1 MPFDIASA
9 RAAKKSDTEIADYLG
24 GSLGF
29 DVAAARK
36 LGKTDTEIAEY
47 LSTHERPAGIK
58 PDAVMGNDGVAFKP
72 VSLGDTFSGE
82 QMAQQ
87 AALADPNS
95 PDATNRSVLKDKG
108 FAAASADARGDMPA
122 RKTEAKAKVNAA
134 AAGFEKK
141 DAAAKKGEGVAP
153 RTATEGVNDLYVAG
167 KQGLLNVN
175 AGGSWLLDQI
185 PGVDT
190 GGFTASQLEESK
202 RLNDDKSEYLKDAN
216 KAVEDA
222 DGFFDTMGT
231 LIDNP
236 AAIGDLI
243 AQNASFVIP
252 GMATGAAG
260 AKIGGAMAARKA
272 AQVGA
277 TEQAIAAAALAGRTT
292 GAAVGGTA
300 GESAISGGIS
310 GAQVEEQ
317 ILGTEFSVLEQKSA
331 RYRELSTRMSPEQA
345 REQLAD
351 EVSLATA
358 AATGGATAVG
368 GIMANKANKL
378 LGLGDPYAN
387 ALVQQVTAKT
397 ALKSTAGE
405 VVQEMTQSPLEQIGG
420 NLTNVDDSTAWDE
433 DVTKSI
439 ALGAVGALGQS
450 AGTQAIGMGVQSLKG
465 EAPPANPAA
474 GGIAPPVT
482 DPISGA
488 TPDPISGA
496 ATTPEAT
503 VTASVVQAPASIPT
517 EAELQADADALS
529 ARSQEKA
536 ALADEARAMGNLEM
550 ADQLEGESQTAA
562 AAAKQALDTIEIE
575 HTGLTGIANRTGIAD
590 APAILPLSA
599 DEVGKGQLDAGNRA
613 ALGLDQLRDD
623 EELQP
628 VVAPAEPAAA
638 PEQAPVAKAPSA
650 QFDSAKP
657 IADLTTADDMNL
669 RKRAAYVRSSIRASG
684 DEAFKAAAK
693 AELKALTA
701 EIDGRT
707 TSSADPATVS
717 PESVPAPVTA
727 EASPI
732 AGEAINAEWTAFAPD
747 SGTLSIPR
755 AEMPQIKAEHRGAMV
770 NFLKARGITSDE
782 NVVKADSLKPTQ
794 AEFSPGKVEKAK
806 SFTGGDRSILV
817 SSDNHILD
825 GHHQWLAKRDAGEDV
840 KVIKLGAPIKSLL
853 SEVAE
858 FPSATTDDLGAD
870 DAPVIDTSPIIPAD
884 KRDGADLPPETMQQK
899 AVRIARMRMEG
910 QLNFTDLTARDAKGK
925 ALTAARQ
932 AGMTSDEIADIE
944 AVAENTAESMAEFWA
959 IGAQLL
965 NEEVAKRNP
974 EPPKGSKPAE
984 IHYPNR
990 KLGFERAK
998 ADPDD
1003 PHNTNAMANIAL
1015 ANLQPD
1021 DKVTVNGVTMT
1032 VKSIGSKAVTF
1043 TKPDGKITRF
1053 DIDTP
1058 RMEQLVR
1065 DVEGLIGAS
1074 RHSTHGRD
1082 WVSVLS
1088 RDPTFGRSNGVIS
1101 LRDGDT
1107 GATASVDDMNLT
1119 ARRSRIGRALD
1130 QLSDNEVH
1138 AVYRRMGLAG
1148 EMLPVDE
1155 KRAALKQER
1164 PEDIEPALKI
1174 DQPAEQRTDT
1184 DRRQVDQ
1191 AVANEQRHG
1200 ARRVDAMTPEEMRQA
1215 LLINPLTDLPNKRA
1229 FEEDADLGWPHVA
1242 AMDIDGFGFLNDIW
1256 GHDPVDAILKQ
1267 IGGMMSEFSTDA
1279 VRLYHRSGDEF
1290 AARSNDKEALQLV
1303 LKSLQDHLEASTFT
1317 VDGIG
1322 EDGRP
1327 LKFIKHGIGVTF
1339 GISTDYQRADNE
1351 ANADK
1356 ERRLAA
1362 GKRGAKGSNPGGMVE
1377 VDAQGAQ
1384 ANLGSRGLSRQE
1396 TERLRNRGSE
1406 GGLDQAQ
1413 EASNRREDSRQKKS
1427 ERMRALNAERARL
1440 NPADELL
1447 TAIAKLG
1454 GLSKA
1459 DAEAQGIDP
1468 ADFKQK
1474 RAGIMFVFKPAG
1486 KSFDA
1491 MAEALDAEGYP
1502 VQDDQGRYSANK
1514 LLDLVTDSLSGKPVY
1529 TSSGHEAVM
1538 AAEDIQRALED
1549 GDVAALPPSEHI
1561 DGTQAESV
1569 AAVRLID
1576 AVNAGYDWSIVGSMI
1591 GENDTEADMH
1601 RLFSG
1606 LIAGEQDYVDRYN
1619 AQAAS
1624 AGAGQEDYSPAQQEQ
1639 EDDIPGFSPEGQDQ
1653 GDLTDAE
1660 MERHVFDRVPQDQ
1673 IRAERQAES
1682 FSLEVQSEADLAAK
1696 EAREQDARTAREAEQ
1711 RREIDSAR
1719 DAFTLGT
1726 TPGYTGATTR
1736 PRTFTYKVKP
1746 SEGGFVIASDD
1757 GGGEVMAGR
1766 PNGPGI
1772 LNTVPPRIFRSEAD
1786 ARAYM
1791 QQKGMTEAAAAET
1804 TRGER
1809 LQENLIAID
1818 GELGMALG
1826 ELASALR
1833 DLTPPGQLNTFVDP
1847 VVMGRVLAVGM
1858 KASVLYLQKGAV
1870 KFAIWANNMIVG
1882 LEGAGISPDIIK
1894 PYLSQLYLASKASV
1908 DKSIRS
1914 QMDGE
1919 DFVLDYDVETIGSKS
1934 EEVQAPSQAAEPAA
1948 TATVKWFGTRAKADE
1963 HIEKKRLSSTHEVVQ
1978 VGQRFEI
1985 HEKPKQGEANG
1996 SAELGEGSQG
2006 ALAGVPAREGEAAAG
2021 QRSAGGG
2028 AARGS
2033 RADAQGNDRA
2043 GESGLQGARS
2053 LGNDTREVSVPEAGS
2068 AGGRAAGSA
2077 GAEPVRGS
2085 ADVDESTVAVG
2096 GITAAVPATQLG
2108 ADFAITDSDE
2118 VGVGG
2123 AKTKFKNNIAAIVL
2137 LKELERQG
2145 RPATRD
2151 EQSILAKYVGWGGI
2165 PQAFSRDGGA
2175 VTQGWERQATELREI
2190 LTPDEYSAAAASTMN
2205 AHYTATE
2212 IVSGIWD
2219 AVQQFGFN
2227 GGAVLE
2233 PSVGTGNFFGK
2244 MPHGLRNA
2252 SALVGVELDH
2262 ITGGIAKLLYPAA
2275 NIQSPMGFQDITVP
2289 DGHFDLAIGNPPFGS
2304 TQIHDG
2310 NNPAINRMSI
2320 HNYFFAKSV
2329 LGLKPN
2335 GVLAMVVTNRM
2346 MDAGADRARQFIAD
2360 RTELLGAIR
2369 LPNDAFL
2376 KNAGTSVTT
2385 DIIFLRRLEEGEAA
2399 TGESWTKVSDYSDK
2413 DGKTVPLNEYFHRN
2427 PDMML
2432 GDFGAFGTMYR
2443 EGDSALVAKPGQDTM
2458 KLMQEA
2464 IKKLPRDF
2472 MPTVQRAPTREVIA
2486 PVGDIDAIRVGSMF
2500 MQGDEIHVRME
2511 DELGQQRSKP
2521 VVAGSAKSVERIKG
2535 MIAIRDALTTV
2546 RELQLSETSSEAAIS
2561 KARAQLNK
2569 SYDAFVKANGPINQ
2583 DTNKRAF
2590 RDDPTWPQIS
2600 ALEEG
2605 FEKGVSAAAAKA
2617 TGLKQEGPS
2626 AKKAAIFTKRTQAP
2640 YRAPESAA
2648 SAKDALVASLSE
2660 LGRVDLAYMSKLYGK
2675 DESEIAAELSGMIY
2689 QNPVRGWET
2698 ADEYLSGNVKQ
2709 KLAIAEEAAK
2719 ADPQF
2724 DKNVSALQDVQP
2736 ADIEAVDISVK
2747 LGAHWVPVTDVA
2759 AFAKHITGD
2768 KTATAGYVSLLAKWT
2783 IDAKAAS
2790 ASIAA
2795 QWGTDRATIE
2805 EIITAAAN
2813 QRTIQ
2818 IKDKVSEDKYVV
2830 NEAATQ
2836 AANEK
2841 VEALKNEWTRWL
2853 WSDDARR
2860 ERLARQYNDTFNTD
2874 RQREYDGSH
2883 LAFPGKVG
2891 DDIIQLRPHQANAAW
2906 RIIQSASTLTD
2917 HVVGAGK
2924 TFTLIAAAMEMRRMG
2939 RASKPM
2945 FVVPNHLVGQW
2956 AADFVKLYPGANV
2969 LAASKKDF
2977 DKENRKRMFA
2987 RIATGDWDAVIVA
3000 HSSFGKIGVHPDFVA
3015 KFIRD
3020 QIADIE
3026 VSITATREAE
3036 GKSSRNVKQIEK
3048 QKAALEEK
3056 LKDLFAQKKKDDS
3069 LYFDELGIDG
3079 LFLDEAHEFKN
3090 LQFSTSMSRIA
3101 GVPNSHS
3108 QKASDLFMKV
3118 QQVQQRTGGRNIV
3131 FATGTPISNSMAEMF
3146 TMQRYLDYKTMKD
3159 QGLAHFDAWARMY
3172 GEVVTDW
3179 ELSPSGQYKMNSRFA
3194 KFVNMPELMQRYA
3207 SFADVVNRDDIN
3219 RMLEAQ
3225 GKVLPVPKVRGGKPQ
3240 NIIVER
3246 SAAQANYIGVASM
3259 DEYGNEKYPEGSL
3272 VWRAENLPK
3281 GAAAKEKGADNML
3294 KIMSDA
3300 RKAALD
3306 MRLIDPDASDNPKSK
3321 VNEAADRMVT
3331 TYHQWTADK
3340 GAQLVF
3346 IDLSTPKS
3354 AQGAEASR
3362 IRELIAKAEDGDSE
3376 AQEALDKLSPDELD
3390 ALNAK
3395 FDVYNDLR
3403 EKLIARGI
3411 PAEEIAF
3418 IHSANTD
3425 AQKEELFGKV
3435 RSGRVRFLFGSTAK
3449 MGAGMNVQERLVA
3462 LHHLDAPWRPSD
3474 LEQRE
3479 GRIIRQGNVLYD
3491 RDPAG
3496 FEIEINRYATKQTL
3510 DSRMWQTIEAKAR
3523 FIEQVRKGATGG
3535 REVEDIAGEAANAA
3549 EMKAASSGNPLI
3561 LEEMELRQKL
3571 RKMNNEE
3578 SEHDRQQ
3585 HRVRAG
3591 IRSITNGMEASE
3603 RLLADTL
3610 ADSKLVP
3617 ASFAITINGKLIEK
3631 HKEAGAA
3638 ILLAAAPYIMDMS
3651 ARAEEVTVGEYGDFT
3666 IKVEK
3671 TTGDKEKFWLGL
3683 ETARGSYQVGTF
3695 SLDADPTG
3703 MAIRMANTVKQL
3715 PEKAAE
3721 REAKIAAQKADLP
3734 KLEAQIKPWP
3744 KAADLAATKAQ
3755 HAGIIEKLKP
3765 KKADPAQAAAPAK
3778 KDDDVNYSKDSGW
3791 YSPLTRTVEGI
3802 KQETALASQWR
3813 AMIEKAPG
3821 VKTDELEATGVIEY
3835 LKLKGGKVTKAEIL
3849 SFLQDNGVQVR
3860 DVMKT
3865 TSSGA
3870 ASDATVIA
3878 ARHGFSVEEDYGDVV
3893 FVNAD
3898 EEVVDFDD
3906 LPHAM
3911 QDELG
3916 RSSSGLVKYEQYT
3929 LPGGNN
3935 YRELL
3940 ITLPNSV
3947 SEKIADLQRSRAA
3960 IEEPYQRRGEDLP
3973 ESVMS
3978 EWLDINSK
3986 IRELQERRS
3995 GDYST
4000 SHWDEKNIL
4009 AHVRFD
4015 KRTDA
4020 DGKRVLFI
4028 NEIQS
4033 DWGQEG
4039 KKKGFRGE
4047 FPNNVLK
4054 AAINGGMTEQ
4064 QARADIQHLLDAPI
4078 GTDERPTGDQW
4089 RRLGAATE
4097 GASLDLNEIFH
4108 DMRIGAPPSAP
4119 FVTKTDAW
4127 VSLAIKR
4134 MIRHA
4139 AENGFDRV
4147 AIING
4152 EQASDLYWGNEAVAP
4167 AVARWAE
4174 VTKPQSIGELGNN
4187 ILGREMA
4194 SLMPLDHVD
4203 GGMLSVLKHDQ
4214 VLRAVVEAIPV
4225 DVVNM
4230 LRAADISPDD
4240 LFGKKNVIAA
4250 RLSVDSRRRA
4260 ADGVLSALRLTHTA
4274 IGAKLR
4280 SLTPGGGDIELL
4292 PTLRASQLNTR
4303 EVAGLLDPVRIF
4315 HGGASGSPHGATT
4328 AGAIAKPLSGKLGGS
4343 GSGEHSTAELA
4354 RLLNSHASI
4363 LGHDGLLTQ
4372 GVEPPPSEGMRTFY
4386 DKIVPK
4392 VAGDVIKKLGG
4403 GKVVQV
4409 SMRAPMDGDM
4419 DFRIEA
4425 NDDMLERGTF
4435 VILNNKGKPHP
4446 GIGRKPFNSREEAQ
4460 STLRDLAKPVSV
4472 QTGFDI
4478 TPAMRDTAL
4487 AGLPLFSVGKGKG
4500 SLTAASLEKQLRD
4513 GPAGTA
4519 IGKMLDDGK
4528 IVIHNTV
4535 PAGRDATAQGWTTKS
4550 DGPIHLVANR
4560 LTTGTVVPTLFH
4572 ELFHR
4577 GMRQITGTASHKRLM
4592 KELEAV
4598 YKHYRSAPAGSA
4610 TNKFWIEAMRRTD
4623 AANTTTADMV
4633 EEFGAYAVTAF
4644 ESAPRSLRKWVAE
4657 FVGYVKAWLLRT
4669 RGIQFGG
4676 VTPGQMRA
4684 IAVHA
4689 LRAETSGRAAPIPD
4703 DAASVNYSKAKTAT
4717 VGDTYKL
4724 PPART
4729 FITKIFDRFDRL
4741 NQVQKAVA
4749 EQGGS
4754 VTDLS
4759 DVYGQE
4765 EAYHSRAASA
4775 IDRFRRHRVGGL
4787 FKRMVK
4793 AGIAIEDVGLYLY
4806 AQHAP
4811 ERNAQI
4817 AKLYQNGGQLN
4828 LTGMGNQNMQ
4838 DGGSGMTNK
4847 EAADHMAE
4855 FQQRGIARKLD
4866 TFARELRDITKDSRE
4881 ILRNAGLETSAAIDA
4896 WEAAYQFYVPLSGK
4910 DEANNASS
4918 VIVGRGF
4925 DVRGGQKRAMG
4936 RKDMAKHVIEQ
4947 IIIQHEQAVI
4957 RAEKNLVGKRL
4968 LQFVRDNPDDKLWQV
4983 NPVEQRRYIAAD
4995 GQAEYRNQPLR
5006 TDRNVVSVRING
5018 KDTFVLLADQGMAD
5032 AIHNVGT
5039 EDVGFL
5045 LRALGVV
5052 SRFTSK
5058 MFTAFSPAFIAV
5070 NALRDFQTAMLHGY
5084 QVGGIKYSANIVK
5097 NIPGALAEL
5106 VRDVRKGDSKLV
5118 KLYEQSG
5125 GRTGMVHM
5133 IKDFEEK
5140 HNEVM
5145 RQMAALKGVSLAEIM
5160 QAFEAGYKEG
5170 FQAVGRKA
5178 RYNKF
5183 TGVFDALVESVET
5196 VNGVME
5202 NMTRLAAFKAAI
5214 DEGKSTKEAGSIAK
5228 NLTVNFNRK
5237 GELAPTLGS
5246 LYIFFNASVQGTVR
5260 MAEALKNP
5268 KLQAVA
5274 VGMVLLSAALAAM
5287 QMGDDDDRDEDG
5299 RPDFEQIPAYQR
5311 SRNLIFMHDDGSYT
5325 KIPLPLGWNVFHSF
5339 GTELAV
5345 MARSKSREAYG
5356 TGAWNILKG
5365 TVEMF
5370 NPVGTL
5376 MPSVA
5381 QPFAEI
5387 ANNESHFGGPI
5398 YPEYKD
5404 KLPNSQ
5410 QFYDGTE
5417 GSVYERATTMANEVT
5432 GGNEYRPGMVDVNP
5446 EKLQHVVEFFGGG
5459 ALRFLTDTADAVT
5472 AAADGGPLQPVDKL
5486 PIARAFVG
5494 QLRDEYQTSRYYE
5507 NVGKVEAIAAEIKGL
5522 EESGKFDE
5530 MAAVAEKN
5538 PMVDSL
5544 AAEIRRTK
5552 KALKQLK
5559 QHEREVRADE
5569 DLSEGEL
5576 RQALQDIREER
5587 GQIVKPFNSM
5597 YEDAMRKGQ

>member
-47 LSTHERPAGIK
+47 LSTHERPASIK
-58 PDAVMGNDGVAFKP
+58 PDAVMGNEGVAFKP

-87 AALADPNS
+87 AVLADPNS

-108 FAAASADARGDMPA
+108 FVAASADARGDMPA

-134 AAGFEKK
+134 SAGFEKK

-503 VTASVVQAPASIPT
+503 VTASVVQAPASIPA

-550 ADQLEGESQTAA
+550 ADQLEAESQTAA
-562 AAAKQALDTIEIE
+562 AAAKQALDTIEVE

-628 VVAPAEPAAA
+628 VVAPAEPALALPA
-638 PEQAPVAKAPSA
+638 EQAPVAKAPSA
-650 QFDSAKP
+650 QFDSTKP

-669 RKRAAYVRSSIRASG
+669 RKRAAYVRSSIRASS
-684 DEAFKAAAK
+684 DEKFKAAAK

-701 EIDGRT
+701 EIDGRNV
-707 TSSADPATVS
+707 SPADPATVN
-717 PESVPAPVTA
+717 PDSVPAPVTA

-870 DAPVIDTSPIIPAD
+870 DAPVIDTSPVIPAD

-944 AVAENTAESMAEFWA
+944 AVAENTAESMAEFWS

-1043 TKPDGKITRF
+1043 TKSDGKTTRF

-1074 RHSTHGRD
+1074 HHSTHGRD

-1184 DRRQVDQ
+1184 DRRQADQ
-1191 AVANEQRHG
+1191 PVANEQRQG

-1290 AARSNDKEALQLV
+1290 AARSNDKKALQLV

-1351 ANADK
+1351 AIADK

-1377 VDAQGAQ
+1377 VDAQGTQ

-1406 GGLDQAQ
+1406 GGLDPAQ
-1413 EASNRREDSRQKKS
+1413 EASNRKEDSRQKKS

-1624 AGAGQEDYSPAQQEQ
+1624 AGTGQEDYSPAQQEQ

-1682 FSLEVQSEADLAAK
+1682 FSLEAQSEADLAAK
-1696 EAREQDARTAREAEQ
+1696 EAREQD
-1711 RREIDSAR
+1711 
-1719 DAFTLGT
+1719 
-1726 TPGYTGATTR
+1726 
-1736 PRTFTYKVKP
+1736 
-1746 SEGGFVIASDD
+1746 
-1757 GGGEVMAGR
+1757 
-1766 PNGPGI
+1766 
-1772 LNTVPPRIFRSEAD
+1772 
-1786 ARAYM
+1786 
-1791 QQKGMTEAAAAET
+1791 EAAAAAAETTRQAEASSASFQLSTGIAATSEQVRPAVRGGGRSLFDAPVT

-1809 LQENLIAID
+1809 LQEGLIAID

-1833 DLTPPGQLNTFVDP
+1833 DLTPPGQVNTFVDP
-1847 VVMGRVLAVGM
+1847 VVMGKVLAVGM

-1882 LEGAGISPDIIK
+1882 LEGAGISPDVIK

-2085 ADVDESTVAVG
+2085 ADADESTVAVG

-2310 NNPAINRMSI
+2310 SNPAINRMSI

-2385 DIIFLRRLEEGEAA
+2385 DIIFLRRLEEGETA
-2399 TGESWTKVSDYSDK
+2399 TGESWTKVRDYSDK

-2500 MQGDEIHVRME
+2500 MQGGEIHVRME

-2805 EIITAAAN
+2805 EIMTAAAN

-2883 LAFPGKVG
+2883 LKFPGKVDLIG
-2891 DDIIQLRPHQANAAW
+2891 LRPHQSNAAW
-2906 RIIQSASTLTD
+2906 RIIQSATTLTD

-2924 TFTLIAAAMEMRRMG
+2924 TYTLIAAAMEMRRMG
-2939 RASKPM
+2939 RANKPM

-2956 AADFVKLYPGANV
+2956 AADFVRLYPGANV

-3207 SFADVVNRDDIN
+3207 SFADVINREDIN
-3219 RMLEAQ
+3219 RQLAAV
-3225 GKVLPVPKVRGGKPQ
+3225 GKKLPVPNVKGGKPQ

-3246 SAAQANYIGVASM
+3246 SAAQADYIGVASM

-3331 TYHQWTADK
+3331 IYHKWTDDK

-3362 IRELIAKAEDGDSE
+3362 IRDLIAKAEDGDSD

-3403 EKLIARGI
+3403 DKLIARGI

-3425 AQKEELFGKV
+3425 AQKDELFGRVK
-3435 RSGRVRFLFGSTAK
+3435 SGRTRFLFGSTAK

-3479 GRIIRQGNVLYD
+3479 GRIIRQENALYN
-3491 RDPAG
+3491 RDPDG
-3496 FEIEINRYATKQTL
+3496 FEVEINRYATKQTL

-3585 HRVRAG
+3585 HRVRAE

-3603 RLLADTL
+3603 RLLVDTL

-3617 ASFAITINGKLIEK
+3617 ASFAITIKGKLIEK

-3671 TTGDKEKFWLGL
+3671 TSGDKEKFWLGL

-3802 KQETALASQWR
+3802 KQETALA
-3813 AMIEKAPG
+3813 
-3821 VKTDELEATGVIEY
+3821 
-3835 LKLKGGKVTKAEIL
+3835 
-3849 SFLQDNGVQVR
+3849 
-3860 DVMKT
+3860 
-3865 TSSGA
+3865 
-3870 ASDATVIA
+3870 
-3878 ARHGFSVEEDYGDVV
+3878 
-3893 FVNAD
+3893 
-3898 EEVVDFDD
+3898 
-3906 LPHAM
+3906 
-3911 QDELG
+3911 
-3916 RSSSGLVKYEQYT
+3916 
-3929 LPGGNN
+3929 
-3935 YRELL
+3935 
-3940 ITLPNSV
+3940 
-3947 SEKIADLQRSRAA
+3947 
-3960 IEEPYQRRGEDLP
+3960 
-3973 ESVMS
+3973 
-3978 EWLDINSK
+3978 
-3986 IRELQERRS
+3986 
-3995 GDYST
+3995 
-4000 SHWDEKNIL
+4000 
-4009 AHVRFD
+4009 
-4015 KRTDA
+4015 
-4020 DGKRVLFI
+4020 
-4028 NEIQS
+4028 
-4033 DWGQEG
+4033 
-4039 KKKGFRGE
+4039 
-4047 FPNNVLK
+4047 
-4054 AAINGGMTEQ
+4054 GM
-4064 QARADIQHLLDAPI
+4064 
-4078 GTDERPTGDQW
+4078 
-4089 RRLGAATE
+4089 
-4097 GASLDLNEIFH
+4097 
-4108 DMRIGAPPSAP
+4108 
-4119 FVTKTDAW
+4119 
-4127 VSLAIKR
+4127 
-4134 MIRHA
+4134 
-4139 AENGFDRV
+4139 
-4147 AIING
+4147 
-4152 EQASDLYWGNEAVAP
+4152 
-4167 AVARWAE
+4167 
-4174 VTKPQSIGELGNN
+4174 
-4187 ILGREMA
+4187 
-4194 SLMPLDHVD
+4194 
-4203 GGMLSVLKHDQ
+4203 
-4214 VLRAVVEAIPV
+4214 
-4225 DVVNM
+4225 
-4230 LRAADISPDD
+4230 
-4240 LFGKKNVIAA
+4240 
-4250 RLSVDSRRRA
+4250 
-4260 ADGVLSALRLTHTA
+4260 
-4274 IGAKLR
+4274 
-4280 SLTPGGGDIELL
+4280 
-4292 PTLRASQLNTR
+4292 
-4303 EVAGLLDPVRIF
+4303 
-4315 HGGASGSPHGATT
+4315 
-4328 AGAIAKPLSGKLGGS
+4328 
-4343 GSGEHSTAELA
+4343 
-4354 RLLNSHASI
+4354 
-4363 LGHDGLLTQ
+4363 
-4372 GVEPPPSEGMRTFY
+4372 
-4386 DKIVPK
+4386 
-4392 VAGDVIKKLGG
+4392 
-4403 GKVVQV
+4403 
-4409 SMRAPMDGDM
+4409 
-4419 DFRIEA
+4419 
-4425 NDDMLERGTF
+4425 
-4435 VILNNKGKPHP
+4435 
-4446 GIGRKPFNSREEAQ
+4446 
-4460 STLRDLAKPVSV
+4460 
-4472 QTGFDI
+4472 
-4478 TPAMRDTAL
+4478 
-4487 AGLPLFSVGKGKG
+4487 PLFSVGKGKG
-4500 SLTAASLEKQLRD
+4500 SLTAVSLEKQLRD

-4550 DGPIHLVANR
+4550 DGTIHLVANR
-4560 LTTGTVVPTLFH
+4560 LTTGTVSPTLFH

-4577 GMRQITGTASHKRLM
+4577 GMRLITGTASHKRLM
-4592 KELEAV
+4592 KELEAT
-4598 YKHYRSAPAGSA
+4598 YKHYRGAPAGSA
-4610 TNKFWIEAMRRTD
+4610 TNKFWMAAMGRLD
-4623 AANTTTADMV
+4623 AALVPSADQV

-4644 ESAPRSLRKWVAE
+4644 ESAPRSLRKWIAE
-4657 FVGYVKAWLLRT
+4657 FVGHVKAWLLRT
-4669 RGIQFGG
+4669 TGMQLGG

-4689 LRAETSGRAAPIPD
+4689 LRAETSGRAAPVPED
-4703 DAASVNYSKAKTAT
+4703 DAASVNYSKANTAT

-4741 NQVQKAVA
+4741 NQVQKAVT

-4828 LTGMGNQNMQ
+4828 LTGMGNQHMQ

-4881 ILRNAGLETSAAIDA
+4881 ILRNSGLETSAAIDA

-4925 DVRGGQKRAMG
+4925 DVRGGQRRAMG

-5125 GRTGMVHM
+5125 GRTGMVYM

-5145 RQMAALKGVSLAEIM
+5145 HQMAALKGVSLAEIM

-5287 QMGDDDDRDEDG
+5287 QMGDDDDKDEDG

-5370 NPVGTL
+5370 NPVGDLT
-5376 MPSVA
+5376 PSVA
-5381 QPFAEI
+5381 APFLQI

-5522 EESGKFDE
+5522 EESGKLDE

-5538 PMVDSL
+5538 PMTDSL
-5544 AAEIRRTK
+5544 AAEIRITK

>member
-1 MPFDIASA
+1 MPLDLKSLRSQFD
-9 RAAKKSDTEIADYLG
+9 DTKIVND
-24 GSLGF
+24 
-29 DVAAARK
+29 
-36 LGKTDTEIAEY
+36 LGKTLNIDVDSVRRAYPKLTDAQILDQIAPAY
-47 LSTHERPAGIK
+47 DSLSASIK
-58 PDAVMGNDGVAFKP
+58 PAAVMGNEGVAFKP

-141 DAAAKKGEGVAP
+141 DAVAKKGEGVAP

-358 AATGGATAVG
+358 AATGGATAIG

-378 LGLGDPYAN
+378 MGLGDPYAN

-465 EAPPANPAA
+465 EAPPVNPAA
-474 GGIAPPVT
+474 GGIASPVT

-550 ADQLEGESQTAA
+550 ADQLEAESQTAA
-562 AAAKQALDTIEIE
+562 AAAKQALDTIEVE

-590 APAILPLSA
+590 APSALALSA
-599 DEVGKGQLDAGNRA
+599 AELANGQLDTGNRA

-628 VVAPAEPAAA
+628 VATPAATT
-638 PEQAPVAKAPSA
+638 PSV
-650 QFDSAKP
+650 QFDSSNP
-657 IADLTTADDMNL
+657 IADMTSANDMNL
-669 RKRAAYVRSSIRASG
+669 RKRAAYVRSSIRASS
-684 DEAFKAAAK
+684 DEKFKAAAK

-701 EIDGRT
+701 EIDGRNV
-707 TSSADPATVS
+707 SPADPATVS
-717 PESVPAPVTA
+717 PDSVPAPVTA

-732 AGEAINAEWTAFAPD
+732 A
-747 SGTLSIPR
+747 
-755 AEMPQIKAEHRGAMV
+755 
-770 NFLKARGITSDE
+770 
-782 NVVKADSLKPTQ
+782 
-794 AEFSPGKVEKAK
+794 
-806 SFTGGDRSILV
+806 
-817 SSDNHILD
+817 D
-825 GHHQWLAKRDAGEDV
+825 G
-840 KVIKLGAPIKSLL
+840 
-853 SEVAE
+853 
-858 FPSATTDDLGAD
+858 LGAD
-870 DAPVIDTSPIIPAD
+870 DAPVVDTSPVIPAD

-944 AVAENTAESMAEFWA
+944 AVAENTAESMAEFWS

-1003 PHNTNAMANIAL
+1003 PHDTNALANIAL
-1015 ANLQPD
+1015 ANLQPGD
-1021 DKVTVNGVTMT
+1021 AVKVGSDTLT

-1043 TKPDGKITRF
+1043 TKQDGKTTRF

-1058 RMEQLVR
+1058 RMAQLAR
-1065 DVEGLIGAS
+1065 DVDGLITAS
-1074 RHSTHGRD
+1074 QHSSHGKDWADIAARD
-1082 WVSVLS
+1082 PAFS
-1088 RDPTFGRSNGVIS
+1088 RDEQGIPR
-1101 LRDGDT
+1101 LMD
-1107 GATASVDDMNLT
+1107 A
-1119 ARRSRIGRALD
+1119 
-1130 QLSDNEVH
+1130 
-1138 AVYRRMGLAG
+1138 
-1148 EMLPVDE
+1148 
-1155 KRAALKQER
+1155 
-1164 PEDIEPALKI
+1164 
-1174 DQPAEQRTDT
+1174 PAEQRTDT

-1200 ARRVDAMTPEEMRQA
+1200 ARRVDAMTPEEMRLA

-1229 FEEDADLGWPHVA
+1229 FEEDADLDWAHVA

-1267 IGGMMSEFSTDA
+1267 IGGMMSGFSTDA

-1290 AARSNDKEALQLV
+1290 AARSNDKKALQLV

-1351 ANADK
+1351 AIADK

-1377 VDAQGAQ
+1377 VDAQGTQ

-1406 GGLDQAQ
+1406 GGLDPAQ
-1413 EASNRREDSRQKKS
+1413 EASNRKEDSRQKKS

-1682 FSLEVQSEADLAAK
+1682 FSLEAQSEADLAAK
-1696 EAREQDARTAREAEQ
+1696 EAREQD
-1711 RREIDSAR
+1711 
-1719 DAFTLGT
+1719 
-1726 TPGYTGATTR
+1726 
-1736 PRTFTYKVKP
+1736 
-1746 SEGGFVIASDD
+1746 
-1757 GGGEVMAGR
+1757 
-1766 PNGPGI
+1766 
-1772 LNTVPPRIFRSEAD
+1772 
-1786 ARAYM
+1786 
-1791 QQKGMTEAAAAET
+1791 EAAAAAAETTRQAEASSASFQLSTGIAATSEQVRPAVRGGGRSLFDAPVT

-1809 LQENLIAID
+1809 LQEGLIAID

-1833 DLTPPGQLNTFVDP
+1833 DLTPPGQVNTFVDP
-1847 VVMGRVLAVGM
+1847 VVMGKVLAVGM

-1882 LEGAGISPDIIK
+1882 LEGAGISPDVIK

-2006 ALAGVPAREGEAAAG
+2006 ALAGVPAREGDAAAG

-2085 ADVDESTVAVG
+2085 ADADESTVAVG

-2310 NNPAINRMSI
+2310 SNPAINRMSI

-2385 DIIFLRRLEEGEAA
+2385 DIIFLRRLEEGETA
-2399 TGESWTKVSDYSDK
+2399 TGESWTKVRDYSDK

-2500 MQGDEIHVRME
+2500 MQGGEIHVRME

-2805 EIITAAAN
+2805 EIMTAAAN

-2883 LAFPGKVG
+2883 LKFPGKVDLIG
-2891 DDIIQLRPHQANAAW
+2891 LRPHQSNAAW
-2906 RIIQSASTLTD
+2906 RIIQSATTLTD

-2924 TFTLIAAAMEMRRMG
+2924 TYTLIAAAMEMRRMG
-2939 RASKPM
+2939 RANKPM

-2956 AADFVKLYPGANV
+2956 AADFVRLYPGANV

-3207 SFADVVNRDDIN
+3207 SFADVINREDIN
-3219 RMLEAQ
+3219 RQLAAV
-3225 GKVLPVPKVRGGKPQ
+3225 GKKLPVPNVKGGKPQ

-3246 SAAQANYIGVASM
+3246 SAAQADYIGVASM

-3331 TYHQWTADK
+3331 IYHKWTDDK

-3362 IRELIAKAEDGDSE
+3362 IRDLIARAEDGDSD

-3403 EKLIARGI
+3403 DKLIARGI

-3425 AQKEELFGKV
+3425 AQKDELFGRVK
-3435 RSGRVRFLFGSTAK
+3435 SGRTRFLFGSTAK

-3479 GRIIRQGNVLYD
+3479 GRIIRQENALYN
-3491 RDPAG
+3491 RDPDG
-3496 FEIEINRYATKQTL
+3496 FEVEINRYATKQTL

-3585 HRVRAG
+3585 HRVRAE

-3603 RLLADTL
+3603 RLLVDTL

-3617 ASFAITINGKLIEK
+3617 ASFAITIKGKLIEK

-3671 TTGDKEKFWLGL
+3671 TSGDKEKFWLGL
-3683 ETARGSYQVGTF
+3683 ETARGLYQVGTF

-3821 VKTDELEATGVIEY
+3821 VKADELEATGVIEF
-3835 LKLKGGKVTKAEIL
+3835 LKLKAGKVTKAEIL
-3849 SFLQDNGVQVR
+3849 SVLQGNGVQVS
-3860 DVMKT
+3860 DVLKGVGGDAEVI
-3865 TSSGA
+3865 GA
-3870 ASDATVIA
+3870 AFANYGYDIEYDDN
-3878 ARHGFSVEEDYGDVV
+3878 GEDVYYYNGEGDLI
-3893 FVNAD
+3893 D
-3898 EEVVDFDD
+3898 YED
-3906 LPHAM
+3906 LPSHL
-3911 QDELG
+3911 QELI
-3916 RSSSGLVKYEQYT
+3916 SSTAAGASAGGVSKYSEYS
-3929 LPGGNN
+3929 LPGGKN
-3935 YRELL
+3935 YREAL
-3940 ITLPNSV
+3940 ITLPDHNDSRF
-3947 SEKIADLQRSRAA
+3947 SELDAKYKNGTLSPAEESEYSRLERTPDRS
-3960 IEEPYQRRGEDLP
+3960 YK
-3973 ESVMS
+3973 S
-3978 EWLDINSK
+3978 N
-3986 IRELQERRS
+3986 
-3995 GDYST
+3995 
-4000 SHWDEKNIL
+4000 HWDEKNIL

-4015 KRTDA
+4015 EVIDL
-4020 DGKRVLFI
+4020 DGKRVMRI
-4028 NEIQS
+4028 IEIQS

-4127 VSLAIKR
+4127 VSLAIKWI
-4134 MIRHA
+4134 IRHA
-4139 AENGFDRV
+4139 AENGFDRI
-4147 AIING
+4147 AFING
-4152 EQASDLYWGNEAVAP
+4152 QQASDLYWGNEVVAP
-4167 AVARWAE
+4167 AVERWAE
-4174 VTKPQSIGELGNN
+4174 VTKPQSIGELGDN

-4194 SLMPLDHVD
+4194 SLMSLDHVD

-4214 VLRAVVEAIPV
+4214 VRRAVVEAIPV

-4240 LFGKKNVIAA
+4240 LFGKKNMITA
-4250 RLSVDSRRRA
+4250 RLSVDGRRRA
-4260 ADGVLSALRLTHTA
+4260 ADGVISALRLTHTA

-4315 HGGASGSPHGATT
+4315 HGGASGSPHGTT
-4328 AGAIAKPLSGKLGGS
+4328 AAGAIAKPLSGKLGGG

-4363 LGHDGLLTQ
+4363 LRHDGLLTQ

-4403 GKVVQV
+4403 GKLMPVRLSQSKPVRKYSGPSLSADAVIGVARDDNLRAAVQSQLREVVAK
-4409 SMRAPMDGDM
+4409 MRAGSSLA
-4419 DFRIEA
+4419 EA
-4425 NDDMLERGTF
+4425 MEFHGSDASAKAIGGVMTDTEELVVLE
-4435 VILNNKGKPHP
+4435 
-4446 GIGRKPFNSREEAQ
+4446 
-4460 STLRDLAKPVSV
+4460 

-4550 DGPIHLVANR
+4550 DGTIHLVANR

-4592 KELEAV
+4592 KELEAI

-4657 FVGYVKAWLLRT
+4657 FVGHVKAWLLRT

-4703 DAASVNYSKAKTAT
+4703 DAASVNYSKASTAT

-4741 NQVQKAVA
+4741 DQVQKAVT

-4828 LTGMGNQNMQ
+4828 LTGTGNQHMQ

-4881 ILRNAGLETSAAIDA
+4881 ILRNSGLETSAAIDA

-5125 GRTGMVHM
+5125 GRTGMVYM

-5145 RQMAALKGVSLAEIM
+5145 HQMAALKGVSLAEIM

-5287 QMGDDDDRDEDG
+5287 QMGDDDDKDEDG

-5370 NPVGTL
+5370 NPVGDLT
-5376 MPSVA
+5376 PSVA
-5381 QPFAEI
+5381 APFLQI

-5522 EESGKFDE
+5522 EESGKLDE

-5538 PMVDSL
+5538 PMTDSL
-5544 AAEIRRTK
+5544 AAEIRITK